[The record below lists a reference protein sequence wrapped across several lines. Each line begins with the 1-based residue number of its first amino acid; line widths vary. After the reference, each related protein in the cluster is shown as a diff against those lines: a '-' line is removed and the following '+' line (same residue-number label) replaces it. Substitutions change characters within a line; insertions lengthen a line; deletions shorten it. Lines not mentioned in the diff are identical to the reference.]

1 MGMDR
6 LAERLREGE
15 PPLRVG
21 ELARLIGFS
30 GEYVR
35 KLIRAGTLES
45 VSITGTIERRIPVRE
60 AQRLA
65 RDLRLLE

>member
-35 KLIRAGTLES
+35 KLIRSGNLPAILMGH
-45 VSITGTIERRIPVRE
+45 ERRIRVQE
-60 AQRLA
+60 AQKLA